1 MDNQNSGN
9 IFKAYSLEITILVAA
24 LLVSSTMFV
33 SFGSLS
39 STNAAILSRL
49 SAGPTTGAVVAGT
62 NPAGGTADV
71 QGAQGAGQLQNI
83 KVDIGDSPTTGSAN
97 APVTIIEFEDPSC
110 PFCAAAHGKNQQVID
125 YLKQR
130 DPSWQAPMPQVKAD
144 YVASGKVKL
153 VYKFF
158 PGHGKGEDAMKIL
171 WCSNEQGKFWD
182 LLEDMYASQSLMEAG
197 NLAGLKAV
205 ATSKGVDSAALE
217 TCLASGKYNSR
228 LQSETAQGSAA
239 RISGTPG
246 FVVNGKLVEGAV
258 SYPEMK
264 QAIDAALA
272 G

>member
-33 SFGSLS
+33 TFGSLS

-49 SAGPTTGAVVAGT
+49 SGGPATGAVVAGA
-62 NPAGGTADV
+62 NQVGTLDA
-71 QGAQGAGQLQNI
+71 QAQGAGQLQNI
-83 KVDIGDSPTTGSAN
+83 QVDIGDSPATGSAN
-97 APVTIIEFEDPSC
+97 APVTIVQFEDPSC
-110 PFCAAAHGKNQQVID
+110 PFCAAAHGENQQVIS

-130 DPSWQAPMPQVKAD
+130 DPSWQAPMPQVIAD

-153 VYKFF
+153 VYKYF

-182 LLEDMYASQSLMEAG
+182 LLDDMYANQDLMEAD

-228 LQSETAQGSAA
+228 FQSETAQGSAA
-239 RISGTPG
+239 RIGGTPG
-246 FVVNGKLVEGAV
+246 FIINGRLVEGAV
-258 SYPEMK
+258 SYPQMK
-264 QAIDAALA
+264 QAIEAALA